1 MNTVQ
6 DEWFFLRSFRF
17 MHMSLHDPIHGKFYQ
32 KKSKYRTHVLGNF
45 PISFFINVES
55 VLSLFLGSNL
65 VGEIFLTKPKWQW
78 KSTVCAHVYIE
89 HIITYTSVKYCI
101 CCLEN
106 DLWCLMVLLC
116 RFPYVQ
122 FIFCFYFSL
131 SSDPKKKE
139 EENEQNFNK
148 NKTSRH
154 MLSMPTAK
162 RIRYNKMTSYFPVVY
177 INATNLM
184 SQNVKP
190 LQNVKLR

>member
-116 RFPYVQ
+116 RFAYVQ

-131 SSDPKKKE
+131 SSDPKKK
-139 EENEQNFNK
+139 K
-148 NKTSRH
+148 RKTSKISTKIKHHDICYRC
-154 MLSMPTAK
+154 LQ
-162 RIRYNKMTSYFPVVY
+162 
-177 INATNLM
+177 
-184 SQNVKP
+184 QNVLDIIRWHRSFP
-190 LQNVKLR
+190 SCLYQCNESNVTKCEAFAKC